1 MAVKYR
7 LVYNP
12 LSWKFDQVPVAW
24 TWEWDF
30 VVVEPS
36 WTIDENLIPESV
48 SNYQD
53 YEATTSTWS
62 SVTINEKDF
71 LINFTPD
78 ADFSIN
84 KWNVIEW
91 TTYVLRVH
99 PDSNY
104 NITLWTWVVNPFDE
118 DLTLTANK
126 TTMIVLFAVDN
137 WLELQSV
144 RTFA

>member
-1 MAVKYR
+1 MAIKYKQ
-7 LVYNP
+7 VYNP
-12 LSWKFDQVPVAW
+12 LSWTFNSVPVAW

-36 WTIDENLIPESV
+36 WTIDEDLIPESV

-62 SVTINEKDF
+62 SITINEKDF